1 MFQERSVMHGKLYEG
16 DKIKQV
22 FSGHE
27 TFPLRYGWLKKT
39 YDEVLSAT
47 NDNLDAKH
55 VFNDPEMI
63 SSFGVG
69 KNMVSSMR
77 HWATYTG
84 LLKDNKLT
92 KEAHEIFS
100 DDDGLDPWM
109 EHPSTLWILHLML
122 ARNVK
127 LTTYHWFFNYYNG
140 VAFDRGLLNDE
151 IRSLCELRSWKLPS
165 PTTLKRDVE
174 CFIRTYVGK
183 DLSQSGYN
191 DDSIESPLSELA
203 LIKPLNKNGFYAPNR
218 GPKPTLSIG
227 VFLLCLSEFWKE
239 NYNNSAALSLESM
252 LYDANSPGRIF
263 LLDEASL
270 LDNIYKISDVTELLS
285 WSETAGMR
293 QFSHSADITLNHI
306 NDYAKELIRKEYK
319 ES

>member
-1 MFQERSVMHGKLYEG
+1 MRGELYEK
-16 DKIKQV
+16 DDIKQS

-39 YDEVLSAT
+39 YDEMLIAS
-47 NDNLDAKH
+47 NNNLNAKD
-55 VFNDPEMI
+55 VFNDPETI
-63 SSFGVG
+63 SAFGVG

-84 LLKDNKLT
+84 ILKDNQIT
-92 KEAHEIFS
+92 SAAHEILA
-100 DDDGLDPWM
+100 DDGHDPWM
-109 EHPSTLWILHLML
+109 EHPSTLWILHFML
-122 ARNVK
+122 AKNPE

-140 VAFDRGLLNDE
+140 AAFDRGALNDE
-151 IRSLCELRSWKLPS
+151 IRNLCEFRSWKTPS
-165 PTTLKRDVE
+165 ATTLKRDVE

-191 DDSIESPLSELA
+191 DDSIESPLSELS

-218 GPKPTLSIG
+218 GAKPTLSVG
-227 VFLLCLSEFWKE
+227 VFLLCLSEFWRKNYSE
-239 NYNNSAALSLESM
+239 NASLSLETM

-263 LLDEASL
+263 LLDETSL
-270 LDNIYKISDVTELLS
+270 LDFIYKISEAANNLLS

-293 QFSHSADITLNHI
+293 QFNRSVNTTLESLNS
-306 NDYAKELIRKEYK
+306 YAQDLIRKEYL
-319 ES
+319 ET